1 MSAPDAGA
9 LLRELPG
16 DPYLRWR
23 IAPEDISDAMSR
35 DGHAAWTH
43 RTEKGERWATA
54 LGPDPMVVTAL
65 LAGIESRGGI
75 DGITVH
81 DTVMEALPAQWQG
94 ADPGHWSAWT
104 LDAHPPSPG
113 TAVRLSLGDA
123 RIDAL
128 LAHSPSSYIGAD
140 DPRVVAWAGV
150 IEAGELLSVAGAI
163 REASGAWHL
172 VSVCT
177 APAARGRGLAADPI
191 GLLCAEAA
199 AQAAPCVFLE
209 MYVGN
214 VAGSALYRRLGFV
227 ERARYRSWVIGGEHP
242 GPA

>member
-1 MSAPDAGA
+1 MSGVDAGA

-23 IAPEDISDAMSR
+23 VAPADISDAMSCT
-35 DGHAAWTH
+35 GHGAWVH
-43 RTEKGERWATA
+43 RTAKGERWATA
-54 LGPDPMVVTAL
+54 LGPDPRIVTGL
-65 LAGIESRGGI
+65 LAEIESRGDI
-75 DGITVH
+75 DGFTVH
-81 DTVMEALPAQWQG
+81 DTVMEALPSRWRG
-94 ADPGHWSAWT
+94 TDPGHWSAWT
-104 LDAHPPSPG
+104 LDAQSTASG
-113 TAVRLSLGDA
+113 AAVRLSSGDS

-177 APAARGRGLAADPI
+177 APAARGRGLAAETI

-199 AQAAPCVFLE
+199 AETAPCVLLE
-209 MYVGN
+209 MYVDN
-214 VAGSALYRRLGFV
+214 AAGSALYRRLGFI
-227 ERARYRSWVIGGEHP
+227 ERARYRSWAIRGKHP
-242 GPA
+242 HPA